1 MKYIIQDTSLLDEVG
16 NEWFD
21 IEWLR
26 NNNLIT
32 GHSTGRGTAH
42 FVQHNADE
50 FVLRHYMR
58 GGLMARFSKDR
69 YIWTGLHH
77 TRPWKE
83 WKLTN
88 SLYQQGLPVPRPIAA
103 QVIRNG
109 ILYQGNILTQRI
121 PNSLSFYEAIK
132 SGKTSEQLNNAIGKT
147 IRKFHGSNLYHSD
160 LNTKNILISNRKEI
174 FIIDFD
180 KCRIRPGNHWK
191 KRNLNRLDRSIKKLE
206 PCNNTTKQISQ
217 EIRDGYT
224 S

>member
-1 MKYIIQDTSLLDEVG
+1 MKYIIQDTSLPDEIG

-21 IEWLR
+21 IEWL
-26 NNNLIT
+26 NDNNLIT
-32 GHSTGRGTAH
+32 GHSTGRGTAY
-42 FVQHNADE
+42 FVQHNGHE
-50 FVLRHYMR
+50 LVLRHYMR
-58 GGLMARFSKDR
+58 GGLIARLSREK

-109 ILYQGNILTQRI
+109 LLYQGSILTQKI
-121 PNSLSFYEAIK
+121 PNSLSFYEMIK
-132 SGKTSEQLNNAIGKT
+132 SGRASKQINNKIGAT
-147 IRKFHGSNLYHSD
+147 IREFHDADLYHSD
-160 LNTKNILISNRKEI
+160 LNTKNILISNKEEV

-180 KCRIRPGNHWK
+180 KCKYRHGRRWK
-191 KRNLNRLDRSIKKLE
+191 KNNINRLNRSINKQE
-206 PCNNTTKQISQ
+206 NNAEIILGQIK
-217 EIRDGYT
+217 EGYQ